1 MVTGMRSLDP
11 GSSQS
16 QRNTLD
22 GDAGEIPAK
31 LGWGGQQGSRVGP
44 HWSRELA
51 GCSEPG
57 LPRHLGPALR
67 KGD

>member
-1 MVTGMRSLDP
+1 MAFRPNALHIVRIPEEERREGRDKVGRGGVDSMVTGMRSLDP

-31 LGWGGQQGSRVGP
+31 LGWGGQ
-44 HWSRELA
+44 
-51 GCSEPG
+51 
-57 LPRHLGPALR
+57 
-67 KGD
+67 